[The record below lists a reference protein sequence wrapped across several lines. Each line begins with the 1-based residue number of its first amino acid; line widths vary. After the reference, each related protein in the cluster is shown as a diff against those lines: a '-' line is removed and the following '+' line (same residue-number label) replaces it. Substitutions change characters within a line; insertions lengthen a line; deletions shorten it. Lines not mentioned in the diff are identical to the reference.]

1 MCSDRLSCLQGKPG
15 LCFFPGCSCLLSSK
29 RVLIFFSWSSGSFR
43 RQGVV
48 KTGVNRSSHPEPGE
62 RLSNLAIFWC
72 FPCRDSFVRSVVKM
86 FCRVLRSG
94 FDVGPRI
101 VLLAGSWAVSGE
113 WRRSVRLWRWWP
125 LTDHRVLWEGR
136 PERSGLK
143 AQRWWAGL
151 LPRSPGPA
159 CHGPHARLASLPCRA
174 DWPLAAS
181 RAGGCLCQRV
191 GQGRNM
197 PRTRRDSPGNVLH
210 RELPCSRC
218 PRK

>member
-1 MCSDRLSCLQGKPG
+1 MQRQAVLSAGQARVV
-15 LCFFPGCSCLLSSK
+15 LLSWLFLPSVVK
-29 RVLIFFSWSSGSFR
+29 ACPDLFFMVIRLFSSTGC
-43 RQGVV
+43 RQGWREQIV
-48 KTGVNRSSHPEPGE
+48 
-62 RLSNLAIFWC
+62 LSGTRAAPYTLAIFWC

-94 FDVGPRI
+94 FEVGPRI